1 MTKPVFIA
9 PVFIAHRGYSSAYPE
24 NTLIALDAALQAGAK
39 FVEVDI
45 QLSSDHVPVLYH
57 DRDLTRLSQET
68 GAIHDYTF
76 SQLSEFHVSDTEKFA
91 DKYAQNKI
99 TSLKI
104 FVDYLK
110 QHPKLNAF
118 IELKRLMI
126 DTFGESLVLEKILPL
141 FEGME
146 NQISFISYNQ
156 NILKNIHDNTDYAT
170 GIVVDEWRELNKKQ
184 DWVSEWLFC
193 SYEGL
198 PENNEELNVK
208 SKIAIFEVGNIGL
221 AKHLLARG
229 ITYLETF
236 RIKEMLNAF
245 SGEPVNE

>member
-1 MTKPVFIA
+1 MEFLVSKPI
-9 PVFIAHRGYSSAYPE
+9 FIAHRGYSSEYPE
-24 NTLIALDAALQAGAK
+24 NTLIALDAAQQAGAK

-45 QLSSDHVPVLYH
+45 QLTADHIPVLYH
-57 DRDLTRLSQET
+57 DRDLSRLSQET
-68 GAIHDYTF
+68 GAIHEYTF
-76 SQLSEFHVSDTEKFA
+76 TQLKEFHVSDPEKFA

-99 TSLKI
+99 TSLDI

-110 QHPKLNAF
+110 QHPTLNAF

-141 FEGME
+141 FDGME

-156 NILKNIHDNTDYAT
+156 SILKNIHDSTDYAT
-170 GIVVDEWRELNKKQ
+170 GIVVDEWSELNKKQ

-193 SYEGL
+193 SYDGL
-198 PENNEELNVK
+198 PENNEELIVK
-208 SKIAIFEVGNIGL
+208 SKIAVFEVGNIGL

-245 SGEPVNE
+245 SGEPINE